1 MIELMSGSSFFEPLC
16 PLNAMN
22 KKSLT
27 RDLTEGNIAR
37 LLISYIA
44 PLFLSNVMQ
53 LVYGITDMAIV
64 GHFVGKT
71 GLAAVSVMGE
81 IMTLTTFV
89 AMGLSN
95 GGQIIIAQYTGAK
108 LHKKTEEFVGTFF
121 SFLLVFAL
129 FVTAVVVSLH
139 GAIIRGVNVP
149 PEVQAEA
156 RTYLLTC
163 AAGFFFSYGYNSI
176 SATLRGIGDSF
187 HPFLFVAIASVTN
200 VVLDIVFV
208 VFLKM
213 GVFGAGFATVI
224 SQVLSFV
231 ISVIFMYRNRERLG
245 FNYTRGFFAIRLDKL
260 KLLIKLGMPL
270 ALQGGS
276 IQFVMILVASW
287 INVYGVVII
296 SITGIGNKLSSISQT
311 FSSAVSTSASSMIG
325 QCLGAGKHKRVMKA
339 TVISG
344 IIAVTI
350 ASLWASMMM
359 LFPNLVFGIF
369 TSDAE
374 VLAMV
379 PTFLPVAVLLVY
391 SSSFRSPMNG
401 LINGSGNPRMNLFL
415 AFMDGLV
422 AHLGLPF
429 LLAFVFNK
437 GIMGLWYGN
446 AFASY
451 TPFLIGLIYCFSGK
465 WRRTPIV
472 ASKVPTEE

>member
-1 MIELMSGSSFFEPLC
+1 
-16 PLNAMN
+16 MN

-64 GHFVGKT
+64 GHVVGKT

-95 GGQIIIAQYTGAK
+95 GGQIIISQYTGAK

-121 SFLLVFAL
+121 SFLLLFAL

-139 GAIIRGVNVP
+139 GAIIRGVNIP

-208 VFLKM
+208 VFLQM

-224 SQVLSFV
+224 SQ
-231 ISVIFMYRNRERLG
+231 
-245 FNYTRGFFAIRLDKL
+245 
-260 KLLIKLGMPL
+260 
-270 ALQGGS
+270 
-276 IQFVMILVASW
+276 
-287 INVYGVVII
+287 GV
-296 SITGIGNKLSSISQT
+296 
-311 FSSAVSTSASSMIG
+311 SAV
-325 QCLGAGKHKRVMKA
+325 
-339 TVISG
+339 
-344 IIAVTI
+344 
-350 ASLWASMMM
+350 
-359 LFPNLVFGIF
+359 
-369 TSDAE
+369 
-374 VLAMV
+374 
-379 PTFLPVAVLLVY
+379 
-391 SSSFRSPMNG
+391 
-401 LINGSGNPRMNLFL
+401 
-415 AFMDGLV
+415 
-422 AHLGLPF
+422 
-429 LLAFVFNK
+429 
-437 GIMGLWYGN
+437 
-446 AFASY
+446 
-451 TPFLIGLIYCFSGK
+451 
-465 WRRTPIV
+465 
-472 ASKVPTEE
+472 